1 MPVKTERTD
10 DMEKAIIESR
20 AILEA
25 NLHNLNLRDR
35 AFATSLLYQL
45 DSRGLTDKQLY
56 WFAKLMHRSV
66 QTE

>member
-1 MPVKTERTD
+1 MPVKTDRND
-10 DMEKAIIESR
+10 DVEKAIIESR
-20 AILEA
+20 TILEA

>member
-56 WFAKLMHRSV
+56 WFATLMRRSV
-66 QTE
+66 E